1 MVAVRKVT
9 IETVNADQ
17 SQRLWSFISTE
28 GSLTSKIVRPRCPLK
43 NEHIIQHSDNV
54 SSLV

>member
-9 IETVNADQ
+9 IETVTADQ